1 MPSPSKLITKL
12 QQLLRSDANVIPKR
26 LRGESL
32 ENLPAEVVVDGR
44 REVYGGFRPAQEA
57 AARYMADQ
65 GMVYAPPKVY
75 ANVDPAR
82 AQRLAAAFERM
93 PHAPFDPR
101 VKESYEQLA
110 KETQAQ
116 YEAMRRA
123 GMKVEFM
130 PPSGDPY
137 GNPRNALKDVYQN
150 NRLRVFPTD
159 AGFGGPASSAVD
171 ISGNPLLALTDEK
184 ISGQP
189 ARVNDLFRAVHDYF
203 GHAKQGVGFRAGGE
217 ENAWQQHAAMFSPKA
232 RDAMTTETRGQNS
245 WVNYGPHSQ
254 KNRTASPGD
263 TEYAPQKIG
272 LLPPWASVEGY
283 TGGELPRY
291 LLD

>member
-1 MPSPSKLITKL
+1 MPASTKIL
-12 QQLLRSDANVIPKR
+12 KRIADLLASDANVIPKKM
-26 LRGESL
+26 RGTTL

-44 REVYGGFRPAQEA
+44 KEVYGGYRPAQEA
-57 AARYMADQ
+57 AAKYMADQ
-65 GMVYAPPKVY
+65 GMVYAPPTAYVP
-75 ANVDPAR
+75 VDPERAR
-82 AQRLAAAFERM
+82 RLAMAFDKM
-93 PHAPFDPR
+93 PHMPADPA
-101 VKESYEQLA
+101 VKAAYEQLA

-116 YEAMRRA
+116 YEAARRA
-123 GMKVEFM
+123 GLKVDFM
-130 PPSGDPY
+130 PESGDPY

-150 NRLRVFPTD
+150 NHMYVFPTD
-159 AGFGGPASSAVD
+159 AGFGGPASSMVD

-184 ISGQP
+184 ISGKP
-189 ARVNDLFRAVHDYF
+189 ARVNDLFRVVHDYF

-217 ENAWQQHAAMFSPKA
+217 ENAWQQHASMFSPKA

-245 WVNYGPHSQ
+245 WVNYGPYAK
-254 KNRTASPGD
+254 KNLVASPAD

-283 TGGELPRY
+283 IGGNLPF